1 MYIRRTHIF
10 RISNRFSQF
19 RNLYNI
25 LQFFVRTNPNLSIVL
40 VHGFLLAILDTHRS
54 IANGNKNS
62 YLEIFS
68 PIVSLYKTQ
77 AFIPI
82 KFKISKNIW
91 RNEDL
96 QDLDFVPYHSSV
108 IRYTFV
114 TFFDFYRFLRY
125 PSLRSFHIPRTVP
138 SASTNNKLSKR
149 NRIFFLNKK
158 IHLLY
163 NQNFMPNFSG
173 LFDRIYRI
181 NLHLVF
187 DRKQPLINGHSRW
200 FLLEFVL
207 FYRCYYY
214 FQLSSDF
221 EIAFSLRRLYI
232 FKRLDKILLSTDR
245 GRQDKLQISFR
256 KKKKKKKLEVR
267 IFQQKVI
274 KFDRYTITFKYV

>member
-1 MYIRRTHIF
+1 MEIKILTSKYFHPLFLYTKPRHLFQLNSKYRKISGGT
-10 RISNRFSQF
+10 RIYKISTSYRIILPSFGTRSLLFS
-19 RNLYNI
+19 I
-25 LQFFVRTNPNLSIVL
+25 SIDFFDIHPCVLSISRERFHQL
-40 VHGFLLAILDTHRS
+40 QRTTNS
-54 IANGNKNS
+54 PNGIE
-62 YLEIFS
+62 Y
-68 PIVSLYKTQ
+68 
-77 AFIPI
+77 
-82 KFKISKNIW
+82 
-91 RNEDL
+91 
-96 QDLDFVPYHSSV
+96 
-108 IRYTFV
+108 
-114 TFFDFYRFLRY
+114 
-125 PSLRSFHIPRTVP
+125 
-138 SASTNNKLSKR
+138 
-149 NRIFFLNKK
+149 FLNKK

-245 GRQDKLQISFR
+245 GR
-256 KKKKKKKLEVR
+256 
-267 IFQQKVI
+267 
-274 KFDRYTITFKYV
+274 